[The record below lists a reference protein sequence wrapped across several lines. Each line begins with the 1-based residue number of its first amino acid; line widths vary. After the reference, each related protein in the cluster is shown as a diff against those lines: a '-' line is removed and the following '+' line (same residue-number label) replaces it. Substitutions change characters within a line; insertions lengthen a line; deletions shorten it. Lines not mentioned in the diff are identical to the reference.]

1 MRSGRSNR
9 SGRFST
15 LSMMNRRKTEGGGE
29 RDVIPEVEEGE
40 QDGDQEGRVIYDEN
54 GNPIRLTN

>member
-1 MRSGRSNR
+1 
-9 SGRFST
+9 
-15 LSMMNRRKTEGGGE
+15 MMNRRKTEGGGE